1 MSDDF
6 RPMTPDDLQA
16 IRQRCDDEDV
26 RVNVEWIGNLAARH
40 KFAKLEEASSLIL
53 TDIPALLAEVER
65 LQAKVALADELVEKL
80 VGYDLE
86 DLRLTSAE
94 TISAKITAYLDS
106 GKGE

>member
-1 MSDDF
+1 MSDDY

-65 LQAKVALADELVEKL
+65 LQAKVALADEL
-80 VGYDLE
+80 
-86 DLRLTSAE
+86 AE
-94 TISAKITAYLDS
+94 WLDGCAAWLSTAAKNLLAAYLAS

>member
-1 MSDDF
+1 
-6 RPMTPDDLQA
+6 MTPDLQA

-65 LQAKVALADELVEKL
+65 LQAKVAFADELAEWL
-80 VGYDLE
+80 DGWAATHGI
-86 DLRLTSAE
+86 LRDQGGGPTA
-94 TISAKITAYLDS
+94 AKNLLAAYLDS